1 MTNLSENTEGNNA
14 NTLLCAVKLLV
25 KDSTFWWN
33 LIPAIAITT
42 MFILFKRDILSYI
55 VGCIGIL
62 NWFIVIAMFV
72 KLLKH

>member
-1 MTNLSENTEGNNA
+1 MTNLSETTKGNNA